1 MWKNFFH
8 QYKLF
13 MARYYSRV
21 SPPPRV
27 CDESVIRVSSSNI
40 AHLGPPKD
48 GPKPRQLLSL
58 PPFPDHSL
66 PGKNLV
72 STTHVTA
79 ISWMKYYFDEIPGSV
94 IQTHF
99 NKGLVSIIT
108 LLSPSNLSFCAFTI
122 ILFLF

>member
-1 MWKNFFH
+1 
-8 QYKLF
+8 

-72 STTHVTA
+72 SATRVTA
-79 ISWMKYYFDEIPGSV
+79 ISWMKYYFDEIPGSL

-99 NKGLVSIIT
+99 NKGLVHTDDSDSNA
-108 LLSPSNLSFCAFTI
+108 LSSMKEGLTNPLRK
-122 ILFLF
+122 